1 MTTALDALRVIVRA
15 PVTTDDLARALSC
28 TRLRASAA
36 IQHLVAGGEIESTMG
51 HDGVLYRATAR
62 GRRAVA

>member
-1 MTTALDALRVIVRA
+1 MSTNLDALRVIVRA

-36 IQHLVAGGEIESTMG
+36 IQALVAGGEIESTMG
-51 HDGVLYRATAR
+51 RDGVLYQATAR

>member
-1 MTTALDALRVIVRA
+1 MTNLDALRVIVRA
-15 PVTTDDLARALSC
+15 PVTTDGLARALSC

-36 IQHLVAGGEIESTMG
+36 IQALVAGGEIESAM
-51 HDGVLYRATAR
+51 HPDGVVYRATAR